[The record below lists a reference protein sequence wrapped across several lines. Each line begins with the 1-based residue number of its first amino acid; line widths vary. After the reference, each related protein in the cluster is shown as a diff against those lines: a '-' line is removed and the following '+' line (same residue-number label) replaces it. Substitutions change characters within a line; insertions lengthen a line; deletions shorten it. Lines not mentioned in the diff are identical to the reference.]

1 MLDEKDL
8 RIGNLFNHF
17 EDGILPIEEIKKDSD
32 GFEGYYAVSRNGS
45 TKSHVSYLIP
55 IELTE
60 EWLLIFGFEVDDDLG
75 DQIYYQIPN
84 QKNGYGICFD
94 HDDIA
99 FYKFYGNGGENVH
112 TLIHDEEHLQYVHQ
126 LQNLYYVLTNT
137 ELTLKDEK

>member
-1 MLDEKDL
+1 MLQINEVKIDNYVTNSKGD
-8 RIGNLFNHF
+8 IFQ
-17 EDGILPIEEIKKDSD
+17 I
-32 GFEGYYAVSRNGS
+32 S
-45 TKSHVSYLIP
+45 TGAFCLYHQNKEWDVLS

-94 HDDIA
+94 LDDIA

-126 LQNLYYVLTNT
+126 LQNLYYALTQT

>member
-1 MLDEKDL
+1 MLEVKDL

-17 EDGILPIEEIKKDSD
+17 EDGILLIEEIKKDSD
-32 GFEGYYAVSRNGS
+32 GFEGYYAVFRNGS

-60 EWLLIFGFEVDDDLG
+60 EWLLRFGFEVDDDLG

-126 LQNLYYVLTNT
+126 LQNIYYALTQT

>member
-1 MLDEKDL
+1 MLDAKDL
-8 RIGNLFNHF
+8 RIGNLIKWISTNTV
-17 EDGILPIEEIKKDSD
+17 EVVQEINSCGK
-32 GFEGYYAVSRNGS
+32 Y
-45 TKSHVSYLIP
+45 HLINNVQITDAEP

-126 LQNLYYVLTNT
+126 LQNIYYALTQT

>member
-1 MLDEKDL
+1 MLDAKDL
-8 RIGNLFNHF
+8 RIGNYLNKNLKS
-17 EDGILPIEEIKKDSD
+17 GNGRILTDKIGCQDIVRI
-32 GFEGYYAVSRNGS
+32 YQNTGS
-45 TKSHVSYLIP
+45 INYEP

-60 EWLLIFGFEVDDDLG
+60 EWLLRFGFEVDDDLG

-126 LQNLYYVLTNT
+126 LQNLYFALTGK
-137 ELTLKDEK
+137 ELEFKL